1 MNDASASRRAMN
13 DASATRRA
21 MNTADG
27 YYDTRYAHDPRRQS
41 VWRHVT
47 RHLQRWVPADADV
60 LELGAGYCDFSNN
73 VVARS
78 RVAMDLRPE
87 FAAFAEPGVRTE
99 VGDCSDLSRFDD
111 ASIDLVFASNLL
123 EHLDL
128 AANGDLVQHVR
139 RVLRPGGRL
148 VLVQPNYRLRPR
160 EYFDDYTHVTVFSD
174 RSLPDFLAAQ
184 GMQVEHVK
192 ARFLPFT
199 MKSRLSFGHLLVPLY
214 LRLPY
219 RPLAGQMLVVA
230 ANV

>member
-1 MNDASASRRAMN
+1 MS
-13 DASATRRA
+13 
-21 MNTADG
+21 DG
-27 YYDTRYAHDPRRQS
+27 YFDTRYAHDPRRRR
-41 VWRHVT
+41 VWQHVT
-47 RHLQRWVPADADV
+47 RHLQKWIPGGADV

-99 VGDCSDLSRFDD
+99 VGDCSDLTRFAD
-111 ASIDLVFASNLL
+111 ASFDVVFASNLL

-128 AANGDLVQHVR
+128 SANTTLVAHVR
-139 RVLRPGGRL
+139 RVLRPNGRL

-174 RSLPDFLAAQ
+174 RSLADFVTAQ
-184 GMQVEHVK
+184 GMRVDHVEG
-192 ARFLPFT
+192 RFLPFT
-199 MKSRLSFGHLLVPLY
+199 MKSRLSFGHVLVPLY

-230 ANV
+230 SNG